1 VKYNDGHD
9 DENADYVIKPGEAFS
24 NGRYEV
30 QQLLGKGSFGQVI
43 KAWDRAKQEAVAIKI
58 IKNKKPF
65 YNQALIEIK
74 LLKLMNQRDPD
85 DQYFIGTTAHAHR
98 THRPHALIARADRT
112 HQPHALTTHADR
124 TRQPH
129 ALAAHAY
136 RTH

>member
-9 DENADYVIKPGEAFS
+9 DENADYIIKPGEVF

-43 KAWDRAKQEAVAIKI
+43 KAWDRVKQEAVAVKI

-74 LLKLMNQRDPD
+74 LLKLMNQRDPE
-85 DQYFIGTTAHAHR
+85 DQYFIGTYPPLPLLRLYFPFFKCAV
-98 THRPHALIARADRT
+98 LIFSCYFSLSV
-112 HQPHALTTHADR
+112 PFLVI
-124 TRQPH
+124 
-129 ALAAHAY
+129 
-136 RTH
+136 

>member
-1 VKYNDGHD
+1 VYYAKKTATTAEVKYNDGHD

-85 DQYFIGTTAHAHR
+85 DQYFIGTT
-98 THRPHALIARADRT
+98 
-112 HQPHALTTHADR
+112 HADR
-124 TRQPH
+124 TR
-129 ALAAHAY
+129 
-136 RTH
+136 